1 LEVVRSDVHAVIEIK
16 AVRGEAFV
24 SGMEFLRSRGAE
36 IKNGLRCYE
45 REKGDLEIAPP
56 WIKSWSPASI
66 CRNVSAL

>member
-24 SGMEFLRSRGAE
+24 SCMEFLRSRGAE
-36 IKNGLRCYE
+36 IKSNT
-45 REKGDLEIAPP
+45 
-56 WIKSWSPASI
+56 KSWSPASI

>member
-1 LEVVRSDVHAVIEIK
+1 MSECADLRGQLQLEVVRSDVHAVIEIK

-36 IKNGLRCYE
+36 IKSNT
-45 REKGDLEIAPP
+45 
-56 WIKSWSPASI
+56 KSWSPATI